1 MIWPSTC
8 RPPTL
13 IALDS
18 TVHSLQDLHW
28 YWTDKIYLWK
38 QCSATIARTFLSQF
52 RIYRFKGA
60 HAVKSLFSMEKPV
73 RHLTVLLLPL
83 LFILPDFVQAETQV
97 VNIYSARKEAL
108 ILPLLEKFKKQTGID
123 FKLVTGKADTLL
135 KRLEMEGKLS
145 PADVFITVDA
155 GRLHRA
161 KISGVLQP
169 VNNAELKKRIPH
181 NLRDV
186 DNYWFGLS
194 QRTRPLIYAT
204 ERVTEKDLSSY
215 EALADA
221 KWKGRI
227 CVRSSSN
234 IYNMSL
240 VASMIASN
248 GIEKTEAWVR
258 GLVANFARPPVG
270 GDTDQIKAVAAGQC
284 DLTIANTYYLGRL
297 ILSKKASDNAV
308 ANKVAVF
315 NPNQGEDDRGV
326 HVNVSGIGITRYAKN
341 VDAANRL
348 LEFLV
353 SDDAQAWYAEVN
365 SEYPVVE
372 GVALSKT
379 VESFGE
385 FKADSVYLGILGQN
399 NLAAVKLMDR
409 AGWR

>member
-1 MIWPSTC
+1 MKYSS
-8 RPPTL
+8 L
-13 IALDS
+13 IAKPNKYI
-18 TVHSLQDLHW
+18 SLLL
-28 YWTDKIYLWK
+28 I
-38 QCSATIARTFLSQF
+38 
-52 RIYRFKGA
+52 
-60 HAVKSLFSMEKPV
+60 SLM
-73 RHLTVLLLPL
+73 LLLPN
-83 LFILPDFVQAETQV
+83 FAQAEQQV

-108 ILPLLEKFKKQTGID
+108 ILPLLEKFKQQTGID
-123 FKLVTGKADTLL
+123 FKLVTGKADALL

-155 GRLHRA
+155 GRLYRA

-169 VNNAELKKRIPH
+169 IKNAQLEKRIPQ
-181 NLRDV
+181 NFRDV

-194 QRTRPLIYAT
+194 QRTRPLIYAPD
-204 ERVTEKDLSSY
+204 RVSAKDLSTY
-215 EALADA
+215 EALADE

-227 CVRSSSN
+227 CVRSSNN

-248 GIEKTEAWVR
+248 GIEKTEAWAR
-258 GLVANFARPPVG
+258 GLVNNFARPPAG

-284 DLTIANTYYLGRL
+284 DVAIANTYYLGRL
-297 ILSKKASDNAV
+297 MLSKKASDNAV

-315 NPNQGEDDRGV
+315 NPNQGEGDRGV

-341 VDAANRL
+341 IEAANRL

-353 SDDAQAWYAEVN
+353 SDKAQVWYAEIN

-372 GVALSKT
+372 GVALSDT
-379 VESFGE
+379 VKSFGE
-385 FKADSVYLGILGQN
+385 FKADNMYLGKLGLN